1 MPLYLVRWP
10 NLDLALVRADD
21 EDHLK
26 NILDEVSDPACATW
40 QVYRG
45 PLYIGF
51 KSQIKLG
58 LDEKP
63 RDRPLRPQDI
73 TLSGVQE
80 AFESGCFHEPESQQ
94 DLTTDSTGEMYRL
107 FLKKAFPKLYRA
119 QEEQNPDVET
129 IDLAACEKAVMA
141 ELKPLFGYSKRAHKV
156 YSGDDPASQLLQM
169 AGVVELTPSMQES
182 IQQAM
187 AEEETKRKVKRIRE
201 LPDDPSP
208 RPRDGQRAK
217 MPGGR
222 RRG

>member
-51 KSQIKLG
+51 KSLIELKFAEPEE
-58 LDEKP
+58 DA
-63 RDRPLRPQDI
+63 PLTADDVELKGVGKALRQLHMHDPE
-73 TLSGVQE
+73 VQE
-80 AFESGCFHEPESQQ
+80 ALDTE
-94 DLTTDSTGEMYRL
+94 TGAAMYNT
-107 FLKKAFPKLYRA
+107 FVKKAFPHIYRVMERMIGSSGKKEA
-119 QEEQNPDVET
+119 EALKQ
-129 IDLAACEKAVMA
+129 AAMK
-141 ELKPLFGYSKRAHKV
+141 ELEPLFAYSRRAHEV
-156 YSGDDPASQLLQM
+156 QSGDDPASQLLKQM
-169 AGVVELTPSMQES
+169 GLVELTPSMQES

-201 LPDDPSP
+201 RPDAPSP

-217 MPGGR
+217 LPGGR